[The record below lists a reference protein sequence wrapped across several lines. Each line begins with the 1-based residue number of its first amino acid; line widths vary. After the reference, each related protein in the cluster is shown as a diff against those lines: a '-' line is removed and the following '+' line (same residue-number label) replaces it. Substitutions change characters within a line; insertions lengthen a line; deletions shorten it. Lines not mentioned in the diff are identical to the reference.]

1 MKALRQST
9 DGFYIAE
16 QDLKTRGPGEL
27 TGTLQAGALEFSIA
41 DIVRDSE
48 LLSQARADAISDIT
62 RS

>member
-27 TGTLQAGALEFSIA
+27 TGTAQAGALEFHIA
-41 DIVRDSE
+41 DLSRDMSLME
-48 LLSQARADAISDIT
+48 DARKDLI
-62 RS
+62 